1 MVATVPSDSYSIF
14 MRKIGY
20 SVGLE
25 NTLQRVHDLES
36 MYLRKRDVTAA
47 SWRELVRARENW
59 NLGSDNITDV
69 FSSLRLVQRVPGD
82 ILVLENLDALAIA
95 NCLLAFDEHDG
106 GCTGDRS
113 AGRAFLL
120 LWAILVN
127 DGEIFVNMLLA
138 GFDREEVKTSLRKM
152 MLRKRASLARLLR
165 SRGSIARIQRTITIE
180 RQEKNRGSAR
190 GPRSIASLRRTE
202 PLERHKRRSLRP
214 SEDTSIALSA
224 DYLRKVPPR
233 RRDWARSLDLWD
245 DEVGLTSRGKKFI
258 AGLRN
263 TGYIDK
269 DGSFIYWPMDYELER
284 AGFRRDLLGDDTKGL
299 WNCLLDF
306 GSAYA
311 ELRPKTFS
319 QEDVDKAVALIR
331 EVVRTFRM
339 HHVRKAMLRRE
350 VPITTLYPAAVAY
363 ACARR
368 RPIIDLPA
376 AIAAEQRSETR
387 RISLRRSRN
396 TGGALSLMGEYAGLT
411 AP

>member
-1 MVATVPSDSYSIF
+1 MVAIVPSDSYSIF

-25 NTLQRVHDLES
+25 NTLQRIHDLEA
-36 MYLRKRDVTAA
+36 MYLRKRDVTSA
-47 SWRELVRARENW
+47 SWRELVYGPENW
-59 NLGSDNITDV
+59 KLRSDNITDV
-69 FSSLRLVQRVPGD
+69 FSSLRLIQRVPGD

-95 NCLLAFDEHDG
+95 NCLLVCEE
-106 GCTGDRS
+106 GDRGHVGDPS

-138 GFDREEVKTSLRKM
+138 GFDHEKIKTSLRRM
-152 MLRKRASLARLLR
+152 MRRKRARLATLLR
-165 SRGSIARIQRTITIE
+165 GKGSVARIQRTITIE
-180 RQEKNRGSAR
+180 RQEKNRGSAG

-202 PLERHKRRSLRP
+202 PLERHKRRALRP
-214 SEDTSIALSA
+214 SEDASTTPSA

-245 DEVGLTSRGKKFI
+245 DEVGLTSRGKRFI
-258 AGLRN
+258 AGLKN
-263 TGYIDK
+263 TGYIEK

-284 AGFRRDLLGDDTKGL
+284 AGFRRDLLGDKTKGL

-306 GSAYA
+306 GLAYA
-311 ELRPKTFS
+311 AVRPKAFS
-319 QEDVDKAVALIR
+319 QGDADKAVALIR
-331 EVVRTFRM
+331 EVVKTFRM

-350 VPITTLYPAAVAY
+350 VPITVIYPAAVAY

-376 AIAAEQRSETR
+376 AIAEEQRSETR
-387 RISLRRSRN
+387 RISLRKSRN

-411 AP
+411 AS